1 MDLWADT
8 ERSLVELNKE
18 LARRGDPARVRY
30 YVMRPDPEW
39 DGGWLTAVWEL
50 PPRPPGQETWP
61 EHVRM
66 NYEQMLA
73 DRVVREDQVAGVV
86 STSSLFRTAED
97 VATAFSDAIPVPG
110 AADPVS
116 AGR

>member
-1 MDLWADT
+1 MSMWDET
-8 ERSLVELNKE
+8 ERSLAKLNEE
-18 LARRGDPARVRY
+18 LARRGDPARIRY
-30 YVMRPDPEW
+30 YVMRPDPDW

-50 PPRPPGQETWP
+50 PPPEHEREAWP
-61 EHVRM
+61 EGKLM
-66 NYEQMLA
+66 DYEQMLA

-86 STSSLFRTAED
+86 STSSLFRTASN
-97 VATAFSDAIPVPG
+97 VARAFSDAIPVPG